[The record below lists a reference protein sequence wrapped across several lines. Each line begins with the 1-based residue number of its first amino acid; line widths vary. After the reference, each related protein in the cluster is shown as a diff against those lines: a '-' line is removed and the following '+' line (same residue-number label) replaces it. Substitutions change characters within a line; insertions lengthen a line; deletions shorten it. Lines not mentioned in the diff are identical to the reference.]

1 MNWYKKAQIMKGVSG
16 KEADDIE
23 KQIRDDFLKLYPEE
37 PTIPPLSQFIRR
49 PEDRKCCKLVNID
62 VEKFDKLF
70 QNNTDQY
77 IGKGGTDN
85 FINGRYKGFQDFL
98 RTKEPIQASTVGI
111 SELYNQ
117 AQFTNGRHRYS
128 VLRDMGMKIMPVA
141 MYFESIPVAK
151 KLGLIT

>member
-1 MNWYKKAQIMKGVSG
+1 MNWYKKAQMKGVSG

-23 KQIRDDFLKLYPEE
+23 KEIRDDFLKQYPKE
-37 PTIPPLSQFIRR
+37 PTIPPLSQFILR

-62 VEKFDKLF
+62 VDKFDKLF
-70 QNNTDQY
+70 QNNSDQY

-85 FINGRYKGFQDFL
+85 FVKGRYQGFQDFL
-98 RTKEPIQASTVGI
+98 RTNEPIQASTVGV

-128 VLRDMGMKIMPVA
+128 VLRDMGIKIMPVA

-151 KLGLIT
+151 KLGLIV